1 MHWFERFS
9 NPVVY
14 GHRGASKYAP
24 ENTAAAFELAL
35 SQGADGFE
43 LDTMLS
49 QDGVPVVIHDSSVD
63 RTTNGSGKVD
73 LMKLEE
79 LHQLDAGSWFSEEFK
94 GERIPSLEAIFARF
108 KDRALVNVELKNH
121 HAPFNDL
128 PVMVV
133 DIAKK
138 VGILDQLIFS
148 SFDPTNLVRIKHL
161 APRAYVALIT
171 AGTFFGIML
180 NSRLLSF
187 LSPVYI
193 HPHFSECSPTFIDHQ
208 HQRNRKVNTW
218 TVNLPEDIQKLLD
231 DGVDGIITD
240 DPGLAVGMRSNR
252 QKPL

>member
-1 MHWFERFS
+1 MHWIERFS
-9 NPVVY
+9 KPAVF

-79 LHQLDAGSWFSEEFK
+79 LHQLDAGSWFSEEFY
-94 GERIPSLEAIFARF
+94 GERIPSLETIFARF

-128 PVMVV
+128 PVRVV
-133 DIAKK
+133 NIAKK
-138 VGILDQLIFS
+138 TGILDQLIIS
-148 SFDPTNLVRIKHL
+148 SFDPINLLRIKHL
-161 APRAYVALIT
+161 APCAHVALLT
-171 AGTFFGIML
+171 AGNYFGDL
-180 NSRLLSF
+180 LKSRLLSF
-187 LSPVYI
+187 LSPAYI
-193 HPHFSECSPTFIDHQ
+193 HPHFSKCSPTFIDHQ
-208 HQRNRKVNTW
+208 HQRNRKVNAW
-218 TVNLPEDIQKLLD
+218 TVNLPEDIHRLLD
-231 DGVDGIITD
+231 AGVDGIITD
-240 DPGLAVGMRSNR
+240 DPVLAVEMRSNR
-252 QKPL
+252 QKSL